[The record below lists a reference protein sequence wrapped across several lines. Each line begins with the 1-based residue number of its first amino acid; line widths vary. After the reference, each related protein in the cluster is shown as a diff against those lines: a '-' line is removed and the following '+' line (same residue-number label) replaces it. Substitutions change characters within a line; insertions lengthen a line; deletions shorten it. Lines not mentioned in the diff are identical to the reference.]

1 MSRIILPT
9 GAMTGQTLDDYKPL
23 NQQQIAMLAQPVMQA
38 IAQGIQPETV
48 SQIEFGVLCQLLVT
62 VKTLGMAGAAMETE
76 RDALAK
82 ELADLKAAA
91 SAPRLNLGFLNAPVE
106 VANQQR
112 AHTDCLVC
120 ERVTDENGVCS
131 FCATNPTTTPSESL

>member
-1 MSRIILPT
+1 MGRIILPT

-23 NQQQIAMLAQPVMQA
+23 NQQQVAMLAQPVIQA

-62 VKTLGMAGAAMETE
+62 VKTLGMAGAAMEAE

-82 ELADLKAAA
+82 ELADLKVATL
-91 SAPRLNLGFLNAPVE
+91 APRLSFDFLGAPVE

-131 FCATNPTTTPSESL
+131 FCAANPAATPMESL